1 MGNILQN
8 ELLIKMNLYD
18 KRNCEFCP
26 TIKSAR
32 YFLHTSLLNSIPDYI

>member
-18 KRNCEFCP
+18 KRNCEFCL

-32 YFLHTSLLNSIPDYI
+32 YFLHTSSLNSIPDYI